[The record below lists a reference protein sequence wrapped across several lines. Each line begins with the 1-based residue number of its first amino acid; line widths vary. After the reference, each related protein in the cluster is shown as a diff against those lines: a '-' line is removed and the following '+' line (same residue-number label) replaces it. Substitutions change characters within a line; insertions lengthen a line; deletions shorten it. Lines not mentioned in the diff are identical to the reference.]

1 MDYVV
6 QLAILVYWTI
16 GIYVHGSIYMA
27 VLMRQ
32 FHPSKIW
39 VDAASV
45 QITLLAQML
54 HQPRLQMAI
63 HQFKTCSC
71 LLSKHFLGTDCIF
84 QLSFPY
90 IVDRCNG
97 PV

>member
-32 FHPSKIW
+32 FHPSKIRT
-39 VDAASV
+39 DAASQTNYFTCTDAAST
-45 QITLLAQML
+45 QIADGNT
-54 HQPRLQMAI
+54 
-63 HQFKTCSC
+63 
-71 LLSKHFLGTDCIF
+71 
-84 QLSFPY
+84 
-90 IVDRCNG
+90 